1 MSVHEMNE
9 LFDIEIEEA
18 DVTTDT
24 VESGAAVVPTIDRTI
39 TTCAFC

>member
-1 MSVHEMNE
+1 MSVHELNE

-24 VESGAAVVPTIDRTI
+24 VENGAAVVPTFDRTI
-39 TTCAFC
+39 TTCAIC